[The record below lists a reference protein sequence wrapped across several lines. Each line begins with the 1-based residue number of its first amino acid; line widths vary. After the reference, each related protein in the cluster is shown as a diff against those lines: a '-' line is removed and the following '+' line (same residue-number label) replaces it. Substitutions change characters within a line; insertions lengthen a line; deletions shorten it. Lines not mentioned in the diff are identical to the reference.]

1 MTPTSAGFRDS
12 PLLEITTVDP
22 NLGAV
27 FYSIEQGQDGAKI
40 EREFDVCLQCHNPVA
55 PGHVMTS
62 TVPDGTGIPVFHA
75 GFFSTND
82 RSPLNERWG
91 GWYVTGT
98 HGDQLHMGN
107 LILRDL
113 PPAKPGIAKNP
124 VQLERT
130 KGANITDLTALFDSS
145 KYLTNYS
152 DIVALMVLGHQVF
165 VENQMTELN
174 FAAKKAIYDSPATD
188 TLEQYKT
195 KADAFVDALLLV
207 GEAQLSS
214 AISGTSGFAEDFQRR
229 GIRDSSGRSLRDLDL
244 QRRLF
249 KYPLSYVVYSREF
262 DNLPTPARNYV
273 CRRVVEVLQG
283 VDLSPKFSHLSQ
295 SDRQAI
301 LQILKETKPDFVAT
315 SQAQSR

>member
-1 MTPTSAGFRDS
+1 DTYIGWVQGS

-27 FYSIEQGQDGAKI
+27 FYSMDQGQDGAKI

-55 PGHVMTS
+55 PGHIMTS
-62 TVPDGTGIPVFHA
+62 TVPDETGVPVFHA

-82 RSPLNERWG
+82 RSPLQERWG

-113 PPAKPGIAKNP
+113 PPAKPGIAKNA

-130 KGANITDLTALFDSS
+130 KGANITDLTTFFDSS
-145 KYLTNYS
+145 KYLAKYS

-165 VENQMTELN
+165 VENQVTELN
-174 FAAKKAIYDSPATD
+174 FAAKKAIYDSPAAD
-188 TLEQYKT
+188 TLEEYKA
-195 KADAFVDALLLV
+195 KADALVEALLFV

-214 AISGTSGFAEDFQRR
+214 SISGTSGFAEDFQRR
-229 GIRDSSGRSLRDLDL
+229 GMRDSSGRSLRDLDL

-262 DNLPTPARNYV
+262 DNLP
-273 CRRVVEVLQG
+273 
-283 VDLSPKFSHLSQ
+283 
-295 SDRQAI
+295 
-301 LQILKETKPDFVAT
+301 
-315 SQAQSR
+315 